1 MKLGI
6 LRIRIAAGTSCTLLL
21 LLSGSPPSSTPAQA
35 PNPELS
41 RQLQTAQQRY
51 QAGDLDGA
59 ILAYQQA
66 IRLNP
71 QSGLAYSSLG
81 SALLDKNNPKDAVA
95 ALEQAVKDLKTD
107 PRAIEKIAR
116 EELILAR
123 PGEIIIKIP
132 QSQLLP
138 QAFNTRP

>member
-1 MKLGI
+1 MDIGEKFKKV
-6 LRIRIAAGTSCTLLL
+6 
-21 LLSGSPPSSTPAQA
+21 AQ
-35 PNPELS
+35 
-41 RQLQTAQQRY
+41 RQAR
-51 QAGDLDGA
+51 
-59 ILAYQQA
+59 
-66 IRLNP
+66 
-71 QSGLAYSSLG
+71 
-81 SALLDKNNPKDAVA
+81 ALLALFVAVLFVHDIFGAHGYLSMRRTQDGIKKVQSEIQALNEENA

-138 QAFNTRP
+138 QALATKP

>member
-1 MKLGI
+1 MKMKVDEKTGVL
-6 LRIRIAAGTSCTLLL
+6 LRH
-21 LLSGSPPSSTPAQA
+21 SP
-35 PNPELS
+35 
-41 RQLQTAQQRY
+41 
-51 QAGDLDGA
+51 
-59 ILAYQQA
+59 
-66 IRLNP
+66 
-71 QSGLAYSSLG
+71 
-81 SALLDKNNPKDAVA
+81 ALLVLFVTILFVHDIFGAHGYLSMRRTQDGIQKVKDKIAQLKKKNP
-95 ALEQAVKDLKTD
+95 ALKQAVKDLKTD

>member
-1 MKLGI
+1 MKMKVDDEKTGSI
-6 LRIRIAAGTSCTLLL
+6 LRHG
-21 LLSGSPPSSTPAQA
+21 P
-35 PNPELS
+35 
-41 RQLQTAQQRY
+41 
-51 QAGDLDGA
+51 
-59 ILAYQQA
+59 
-66 IRLNP
+66 
-71 QSGLAYSSLG
+71 
-81 SALLDKNNPKDAVA
+81 ALLVLFVAVLFVHDIFGAHGYLSMRHTQDGIKKVKAEIEQLNKENA

>member
-1 MKLGI
+1 MKMEIGEKFKK
-6 LRIRIAAGTSCTLLL
+6 AAQRHGRVLLA
-21 LLSGSPPSSTPAQA
+21 SFV
-35 PNPELS
+35 
-41 RQLQTAQQRY
+41 
-51 QAGDLDGA
+51 
-59 ILAYQQA
+59 
-66 IRLNP
+66 
-71 QSGLAYSSLG
+71 
-81 SALLDKNNPKDAVA
+81 ALLFVHDIFGAHGYLSMRRTQDGIKKVQSEIQTLNKENA

-138 QAFNTRP
+138 QALATKP

>member
-1 MKLGI
+1 MEIGGKFLKVAQKHG
-6 LRIRIAAGTSCTLLL
+6 RVLLAL
-21 LLSGSPPSSTPAQA
+21 FV
-35 PNPELS
+35 
-41 RQLQTAQQRY
+41 
-51 QAGDLDGA
+51 
-59 ILAYQQA
+59 
-66 IRLNP
+66 
-71 QSGLAYSSLG
+71 
-81 SALLDKNNPKDAVA
+81 ALLFVHDIFGAHGYLSMRRTQDGIKKVQSEIQTLNKENA

-138 QAFNTRP
+138 QASTTKP

>member
-1 MKLGI
+1 MEIGGKFLKVAERYGRVLLG
-6 LRIRIAAGTSCTLLL
+6 LFV
-21 LLSGSPPSSTPAQA
+21 
-35 PNPELS
+35 
-41 RQLQTAQQRY
+41 
-51 QAGDLDGA
+51 
-59 ILAYQQA
+59 
-66 IRLNP
+66 
-71 QSGLAYSSLG
+71 
-81 SALLDKNNPKDAVA
+81 ALLFVHDIFGAHGYLSMRRTQDGIKKVQFEIQALSEENA

-138 QAFNTRP
+138 QALAAKP